1 MADVIFDAPIAQAPA
16 KPSAVFRG
24 LLHNPA
30 ILFGGT
36 VIAHRAGGS
45 SLPWRRHPAAP
56 GPDGASGTGPGPD
69 RPSVD
74 PVPVGRSSDE
84 SAPV

>member
-36 VIAHRAGGS
+36 VIAIVLLMA
-45 SLPWRRHPAAP
+45 LLAPWL
-56 GPDGASGTGPGPD
+56 GTIGA
-69 RPSVD
+69 
-74 PVPVGRSSDE
+74 RSSPGLDATHGVAACTR
-84 SAPV
+84 SMTCPSIST